1 MTTRTEATL
10 QHIER
15 LNAEVDPVVDQ
26 ITSEQWHATTTAE
39 GWPIGFVVRHIANGY
54 ETVKGWVE
62 AGQAGRP
69 HHSDPEAIH
78 RGNAEGLGAYGAGDQ
93 AGVTALL
100 RERQAALR
108 TLASSLPEADLD
120 SLALVSTNGDH
131 RSVELV
137 LTTLLDAHT
146 RSHLDS
152 IRATLELQLASA

>member
-26 ITSEQWHATTTAE
+26 ITPEQWHATTTAE
-39 GWPIGFVVRHIANGY
+39 GWPIGFAVRHIANGY

-62 AGQAGRP
+62 AGQARLP

-78 RGNAEGLGAYGAGDQ
+78 RGNAEGLVAYGAGDQ

-108 TLASSLPEADLD
+108 TLVSSLHEADLD
-120 SLALVSTNGDH
+120 TLALVSTNGDH

-146 RSHLDS
+146 HSHLDS
-152 IRATLELQLASA
+152 IRATLGLQLASA